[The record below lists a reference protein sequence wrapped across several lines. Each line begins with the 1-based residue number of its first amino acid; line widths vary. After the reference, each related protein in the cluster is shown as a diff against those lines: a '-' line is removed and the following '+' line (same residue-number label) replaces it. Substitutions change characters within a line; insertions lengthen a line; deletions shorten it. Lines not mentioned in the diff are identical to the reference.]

1 MAEQDGLGQSKA
13 KRLEA
18 VLAGMSDGVMMLDAD
33 LRLVE
38 WNAHFPEFTGIPA
51 GMLRVGMP
59 MKEILRAQAA
69 AGEFGDV
76 DVEAEVVRR
85 IALLRAGGSAGTI
98 ERRRPN
104 GRILELRRN
113 PLPEG
118 GFVTLYTDVTARR
131 QAEEQ
136 LRQAQKMEAVGHLTG
151 GVAHDFNNLLMIILG
166 NLEVAE
172 RGLKTANLQKAFHGI
187 EVARGGARRA
197 ASLTQRLL
205 AFSRRQPRVAQMVD
219 PNLLIT
225 DLADLIR
232 QSAASNV
239 GVEFMLVDQPWM
251 ILADPN
257 QLEIA
262 LLNLVINA
270 RDAMPKGGT
279 VVIETAK
286 VTRATM
292 RKAVLL
298 PSSGDEFVRITV
310 RDSGHGMP
318 PEVAE
323 RATEPFFTTKGD
335 GKGTGLGLYQVADFV
350 AQAGGHVRID
360 SEPGAGTSV
369 TILLPRLVTEET
381 KEDAHFPLGDASRFA
396 GRGETIL
403 VVENEPDILAY
414 TTERLEALGY
424 RVLGAQDASS
434 ALMLLETTPGI
445 ALLFTDLGL
454 PGIDGD
460 QLGHEAARRWPGLPV
475 LYTSG
480 GPEKAPDT
488 EGEAGREGDYIVKP
502 YQIPR
507 LARAIRAVLDAR
519 FPAAERNSA

>member
-1 MAEQDGLGQSKA
+1 
-13 KRLEA
+13 
-18 VLAGMSDGVMMLDAD
+18 MSDGVMMIDAE

-38 WNAHFPEFTGIPA
+38 WNTHFPEFAGIPSD
-51 GMLRVGMP
+51 MLRVGMS
-59 MKEILRAQAA
+59 MEEILRLQAA
-69 AGEFGDV
+69 AGEFGDI
-76 DVEAEVVRR
+76 DVEAEVTRR
-85 IALLRAGGSAGTI
+85 MALLRTGGSASTI

-104 GRILELRRN
+104 GRVLELRRN

-118 GFVTLYTDVTARR
+118 GFVTLYTDVTVRR

-172 RGLKTANLQKAFHGI
+172 RGLKATDLQKISRGI
-187 EVARGGARRA
+187 EVARSGARRA

-205 AFSRRQPRVAQMVD
+205 SFSRRQPRAVQSVD
-219 PNLLIT
+219 PNELIT
-225 DLADLIR
+225 NLTDLVR

-239 GVEFMLVDQPWM
+239 VVEFVLADQPWM
-251 ILADPN
+251 IQVDPN

-270 RDAMPKGGT
+270 RDAMPGGG
-279 VVIETAK
+279 VVTIETVKFA
-286 VTRATM
+286 RAAM
-292 RKAVLL
+292 PNAAPL
-298 PSSGDEFVRITV
+298 PASGEEFVQITV
-310 RDSGHGMP
+310 RDTGHGMP
-318 PEVAE
+318 REVAE

-335 GKGTGLGLYQVADFV
+335 GKGTGLGLYQVADFA
-350 AQAGGHVRID
+350 AQAGGHVRLD
-360 SEPGAGTSV
+360 SEPGIGTSV
-369 TILLPRLVTEET
+369 TICLPRLVTEKME
-381 KEDAHFPLGDASRFA
+381 EASRSLLADASRFA

-414 TTERLEALGY
+414 TTEGLEALGY

-454 PGIDGD
+454 PGIDGG
-460 QLGHEAARRWPGLPV
+460 QLGHEATRRWPGLPV

-480 GPEKAPDT
+480 GPEKAPAT
-488 EGEAGREGDYIVKP
+488 EGMAGQEGDYIVKP
-502 YQIPR
+502 YQLSR
-507 LARAIRAVLDAR
+507 LARAIRAVLDAKLPVAAR
-519 FPAAERNSA
+519 DPA